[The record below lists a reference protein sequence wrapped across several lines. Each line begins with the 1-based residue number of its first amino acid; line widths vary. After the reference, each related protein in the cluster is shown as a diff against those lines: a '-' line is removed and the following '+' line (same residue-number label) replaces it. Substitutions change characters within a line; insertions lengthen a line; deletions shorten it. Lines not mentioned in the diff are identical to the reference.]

1 MQPSLTKEYIHLR
14 RELLRLDGVSA
25 GEKFGGEAFF
35 FGRRFF
41 CHIHRGN
48 GFLFLETF
56 VWNNVDKVMK
66 SVHGAMPHP
75 QYGGYGWVR
84 LKVSS
89 SDDLANARR
98 LIEMSHDYMVRT
110 KRISLPRTEETK
122 GMVKGAKVRFPGIHF
137 EAKDSLRRTQVI
149 MEVQRVSGSVQP
161 GELLNQA
168 ALFLRKS

>member
-1 MQPSLTKEYIHLR
+1 M
-14 RELLRLDGVSA
+14 
-25 GEKFGGEAFF
+25 
-35 FGRRFF
+35 
-41 CHIHRGN
+41 
-48 GFLFLETF
+48 
-56 VWNNVDKVMK
+56 
-66 SVHGAMPHP
+66 
-75 QYGGYGWVR
+75 
-84 LKVSS
+84 KVSS